1 MAQARRGTVYTLV
14 SIFFLIVFGVMIYT
28 VTAVPSDDA
37 NYAALTQ
44 SPALVVGF
52 VALMVVG
59 MIGVVLAWLGRRV
72 GIFMILAAM
81 VAFFVLAAL
90 LDMLQGTLGLQIIGG
105 ICGFALLWYQIFYQ
119 QHKNAQ

>member
-1 MAQARRGTVYTLV
+1 MALPQRGIGYTLV
-14 SIFFLIVFGVMIYT
+14 SVFFVVVFGVMIYT
-28 VTAVPSDDA
+28 VVTVPTDDA
-37 NYAALTQ
+37 NYAAFTQ

-72 GIFMILAAM
+72 GIFMILA
-81 VAFFVLAAL
+81 V

-105 ICGFALLWYQIFYQ
+105 MCGFGLLWYQIFYQ
-119 QHKNAQ
+119 QHKVAP

>member
-1 MAQARRGTVYTLV
+1 MALPQRGIGYTLV
-14 SIFFLIVFGVMIYT
+14 SVFFVVVFGVMIYT
-28 VTAVPSDDA
+28 VVTVPTDDA
-37 NYAALTQ
+37 NYAAFTQ

-81 VAFFVLAAL
+81 VAFFVLAAV

-105 ICGFALLWYQIFYQ
+105 MCGFGLLWYQIFYQ
-119 QHKNAQ
+119 QHKVAP